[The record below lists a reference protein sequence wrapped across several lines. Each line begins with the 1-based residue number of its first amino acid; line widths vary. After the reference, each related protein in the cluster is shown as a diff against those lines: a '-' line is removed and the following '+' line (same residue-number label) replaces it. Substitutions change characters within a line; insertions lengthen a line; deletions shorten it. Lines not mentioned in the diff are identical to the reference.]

1 MPISVTTYGN
11 QMLCIPRQ
19 PLFIHLINVTFQCIA
34 KFSHFILRLNIYGFV
49 CLERRISKCL
59 FSLSVRIYSSPLPL
73 FSSHGRQRRRIL
85 VNGVR
90 AKIKDKKKT
99 IRTKSCSLLS
109 CLHFPLSVQCI
120 MIISSPGT
128 VAYTFGSFQVI

>member
-59 FSLSVRIYSSPLPL
+59 FSLSVRIYFSPLPL

-90 AKIKDKKKT
+90 AKIKDKKKNYLNKILFFT
-99 IRTKSCSLLS
+99 FLS
-109 CLHFPLSVQCI
+109 TLSFVCA
-120 MIISSPGT
+120 MHNDN
-128 VAYTFGSFQVI
+128 